1 MRSSLAF
8 IQVVKELAKIVE
20 LKSKVAP
27 GRYTVED
34 LRLRLG
40 YDTGEMRRSDYDPSI
55 IEQHERFN
63 ARLEALLLHPVI
75 GTYLRE
81 LTPQQPYQASGV
93 AVHHLDG
100 IKEEIQSLS
109 PGAYIVWHGYLVFA
123 SNAGGNALCFH
134 APTGRVVWADHE
146 MTEDSIMFKD
156 PATGR
161 YRELALTPE
170 NLEVGLPTVTRDIPT
185 FLTDLLHDRLTDQ
198 LDSLD

>member
-1 MRSSLAF
+1 LAF

-81 LTPQQPYQASGV
+81 LTPQQPYQAQVSLCTTWMGSKRKSR
-93 AVHHLDG
+93 ASHLGLTLYGMD
-100 IKEEIQSLS
+100 ISFS
-109 PGAYIVWHGYLVFA
+109 PAMPAATHCASTLLLGASYGPI
-123 SNAGGNALCFH
+123 
-134 APTGRVVWADHE
+134 
-146 MTEDSIMFKD
+146 
-156 PATGR
+156 
-161 YRELALTPE
+161 
-170 NLEVGLPTVTRDIPT
+170 TR
-185 FLTDLLHDRLTDQ
+185 
-198 LDSLD
+198 